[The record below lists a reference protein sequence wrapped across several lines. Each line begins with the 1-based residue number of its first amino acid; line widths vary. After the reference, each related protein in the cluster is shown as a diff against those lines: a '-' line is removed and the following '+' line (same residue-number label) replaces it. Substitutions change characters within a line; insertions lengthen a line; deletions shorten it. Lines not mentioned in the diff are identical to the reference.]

1 MVELFS
7 SSVKQSMS
15 PVIPVVEGLPSAPE
29 DQEVEGSKL
38 AINLLLS
45 IAKTEEESA
54 GKSSMTGTKNG
65 SVLATYYISVCIGT
79 HRTRLNTL

>member
-54 GKSSMTGTKNG
+54 GKSSMTGTKMDLYWQLTT
-65 SVLATYYISVCIGT
+65 SQYA
-79 HRTRLNTL
+79 

>member
-45 IAKTEEESA
+45 IAKTEEVSA
-54 GKSSMTGTKNG
+54 EKSSTTGTKNG
-65 SVLATYYISVCIGT
+65 PILATYYISVCVGT